1 MEINFI
7 TSNAGKIKSL
17 KSYFERMERTDV
29 IVIPSDLKLIEPQ
42 ANTVSEISLSKAR
55 QAFKILK
62 EPVLVEDGGFAI
74 EALNGFP
81 GVYTKYAN
89 ETIGVEGYMRLMAG
103 IKNRNA
109 KWLSVTTYIDSKGG
123 EYQFNREGGDV
134 VIAEK
139 MSNTN
144 NPAAWSDL
152 WKIVWIDAFQKVMAD
167 MTEEENLQ
175 RHTKNKD
182 RSSLDIFVEWFVKQK

>member
-1 MEINFI
+1 MKINFI

-17 KSYFERMERTDV
+17 KSYFERMGRTDISV
-29 IVIPSDLKLIEPQ
+29 VASDLRLIEPK
-42 ANTVSEISLSKAR
+42 ANTVAEVSLSKAR

-62 EPVLVEDGGFAI
+62 EPVIVEDGGFAI

-89 ETIGVEGYMRLMAG
+89 ETIGAEGYMRLMAG

-109 KWLSVTTYIDSKGG
+109 KWLSVTTYIDSKGA
-123 EYQFNREGGDV
+123 EFQFNREGGDV

-152 WKIVWIDAFQKVMAD
+152 WKIVWIERFQKVMAD

-175 RHTKNKD
+175 RHTANKD